1 MAAANREQITI
12 GLSQAQLRRRN
23 KNLSIL
29 IEMNNLFATCQT
41 VKEVFDG
48 ALAKILKHFQ
58 FKAGRVYLLDE
69 DRQLFTL
76 VTSRGIDPTGLEVI
90 EVSDGFTCESART
103 RSFITH
109 EVSESRDAERASLL
123 STKGIKTIVCVPLLL
138 GNDVIGV
145 INLGTGRKIRLT
157 REKINVLV
165 AIGSAVAVAANR
177 ADLCESMEK
186 SLEEIKHKKE
196 TIEFFTYTA
205 SHDLKSPTIALY
217 GLTNLLK
224 KQYLDVLDERGRRYC
239 DQILKAAEQV
249 VALIDGINGY
259 VQSKEGPLH
268 LTRINMKQLIDSIR
282 EEFAAKL
289 EQRNISWSEPEALPE
304 MTADELGVKRILRNL
319 VENAIKYGGEKLSR
333 IDIGYGEDENFHII
347 SVTDDGVGLADEAM
361 NKLFKPFHREKTS
374 QGTEGTGLGLAIV
387 KEIAARHGGKVWFKE
402 RAMGGVTFYVALAK
416 DLVGEQ

>member
-1 MAAANREQITI
+1 MAAANTEQITI

-23 KNLSIL
+23 KNVSIL

-48 ALAKILKHFQ
+48 ALAKVFKHFQ
-58 FKAGRVYLLDE
+58 FKAGRVYLLDK

-76 VTSRGIDPTGLEVI
+76 VSSRGIDPTGLEVVKI
-90 EVSDGFTCESART
+90 SEGFTGRAAGT
-103 RSFITH
+103 RSFIAQKVTDLGN
-109 EVSESRDAERASLL
+109 EDRKKLLL
-123 STKGIKTIVCVPLLL
+123 SKGIKTIVCVPLLL
-138 GNDVIGV
+138 GNEVIGV
-145 INLGTGRKIRLT
+145 INLGTDRKIRLT
-157 REKINVLV
+157 REKIDVLV
-165 AIGSAVAVAANR
+165 AIGSAVAVAVNR
-177 ADLCESMEK
+177 AELCENMEK

-224 KQYLDVLDERGRRYC
+224 KQYIDVLDERGRRYC

-259 VQSKEGPLH
+259 VQSKESPLH
-268 LTRINMKQLIDSIR
+268 LVRINMKQLIGSIR

-289 EQRNISWSEPEALPE
+289 DQRSISWSEPEALPE
-304 MTADELGVKRILRNL
+304 ITADELGIKRILRNL
-319 VENAIKYGGEKLSR
+319 VENAVKYGGEKLSR
-333 IDIGYGEDENFHII
+333 IEIGYGEDESFHIL
-347 SVTDDGVGLADEAM
+347 SVMDDGVGLADEDM
-361 NKLFKPFHREKTS
+361 KKLFKPFQREKTS

-387 KEIAARHGGKVWFKE
+387 KEVAARHGGKVWLKE
-402 RAMGGVTFYVALAK
+402 RASGGVTFYVAVAK
-416 DLVGEQ
+416 DLGQ